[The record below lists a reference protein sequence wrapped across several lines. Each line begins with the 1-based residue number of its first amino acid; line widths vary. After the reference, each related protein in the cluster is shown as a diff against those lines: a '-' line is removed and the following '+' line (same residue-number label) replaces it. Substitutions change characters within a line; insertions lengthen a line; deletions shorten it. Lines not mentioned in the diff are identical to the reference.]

1 MSAADPP
8 FESLLPDGDRVRWEE
23 LQAFPWVR
31 AMAACP
37 QDPVHHA
44 EGDVAVHTR
53 MVLEALLAL
62 PAYQALA
69 EADRR
74 AVYVACLMHDVA
86 KPATTRLDGGRL
98 TAKGHSRI
106 GELMARRILWEM
118 GAPFALREQV
128 CALVR
133 FHQMPFYLIEHD
145 DAQKVAAEI
154 SLATRA
160 DLLAIVAE
168 ADIRGRVCGDLPR
181 VLDNIELFRETCRD
195 EGCFDRPRSF
205 ASDHTRFLYFRTEG
219 RHPDVEAYDD
229 TKSEVVIMSGLPGCG
244 KDTYVREHLGSWPVV
259 SLDAMREEL
268 DVEHGDAE
276 GAVLQAAK
284 ERAREHLRSKT
295 PFVWNAT
302 NLNRQRRGPLVQLAA
317 DYGARVRIVYL
328 EVPRE
333 QLVAQNR
340 GREAMVPWA
349 AIQRMTD
356 RWEVPGLTEAHRVD
370 RVVR

>member
-1 MSAADPP
+1 MSADHPSFDA
-8 FESLLPDGDRVRWEE
+8 LLPTGDGVRWEE

-31 AMAACP
+31 ALATCP
-37 QDPVHHA
+37 QDPLHHA
-44 EGDVAVHTR
+44 EGDVAIHTR

-62 PAYQALA
+62 PAYHALA

-74 AVYVACLMHDVA
+74 AVYLACLLHDVA
-86 KPATTRLDGGRL
+86 KPATTRLEAGRL
-98 TAKGHSRI
+98 TAKGHSRV
-106 GELMARRILWEM
+106 GELMARRILWELGM
-118 GAPFALREQV
+118 PFALREEV

-133 FHQMPFYLIEHD
+133 YHQIPFFLIERD
-145 DAQKVAAEI
+145 DAQKVAAEV

-160 DLLAIVAE
+160 ELLALVAE
-168 ADIRGRVCGDLPR
+168 ADIRGRVCADLPR

-195 EGCFDRPRSF
+195 EGCFDRPRPF

-229 TKSEVVIMSGLPGCG
+229 TEGEVVIMSGLPGSG
-244 KDTYVREHLGSWPVV
+244 KDTYVREHLGAWPVV
-259 SLDAMREEL
+259 SLDAVREEM

-276 GAVLQAAK
+276 GSVLQAAK
-284 ERAREHLRSKT
+284 EKARAHLRSKT

-333 QLVAQNR
+333 QLYAQNR
-340 GREAMVPWA
+340 AREAVVPWA
-349 AIQRMTD
+349 AILRMAE
-356 RWEVPGLTEAHRVD
+356 RWEVPGLTEAHRVEK
-370 RVVR
+370 VVR